1 MDSLTWYFNITILF
15 ALNSCKKKSM
25 FTFFEVVNFAD
36 WVSYIVFAVSFD
48 LIFFVSFLITIFE
61 PLPLSNI
68 IRKLLY
74 FTLPLRVFIQPYRI
88 DEQWLFLVLARFV
101 GFKKLDG
108 TLHSRLILLF
118 YIYFAIWPSLH
129 CAGSNLD
136 SLSDSTAGSP
146 RLSRSIP

>member
-1 MDSLTWYFNITILF
+1 
-15 ALNSCKKKSM
+15 M

-88 DEQWLFLVLARFV
+88 DEQ
-101 GFKKLDG
+101 
-108 TLHSRLILLF
+108 
-118 YIYFAIWPSLH
+118 
-129 CAGSNLD
+129 
-136 SLSDSTAGSP
+136 
-146 RLSRSIP
+146 